1 MDIYQGLNNISE
13 HEYEEITLQS
23 PLEQYLDL
31 SLNRTVQSYE
41 ERHDENKYTITDVHG
56 NIKKCFMKHIPLV
69 DFLKYL
75 LGKFKHDNLDILPH
89 QIEELEKSDSR
100 YSKCIRDI
108 NNYSYVDSFYYY
120 LTSVLKTKYNFV
132 HGIECYDSFICQK
145 KKCKINVADDIEYLC
160 DSSYFNEQLNKMYSF
175 DDEGIESIFNENK
188 KEKLNISENCELLN
202 VEEIAIENIDVTP
215 CENDIIVEEYEKQDG
230 QSDDDEEED
239 DDEDI
244 VENDEEQDDDDD
256 IDEEEEDD
264 EDETSASDKEDES
277 DDDEVVHT
285 SDEEESDTNSET
297 DESHSEED
305 DDNSNCESDD
315 DDDDDDDDDEDGDDE
330 LWLNIHRM
338 PTQVVLLESC
348 ENTLDYLLEKD
359 LLKIEELESVM
370 FQVVTILH
378 TYQTL
383 FKFTHNDLHTN
394 NVMYTETEKE
404 YLFYKIN
411 GKYYKVPTFGK
422 IYKIIDFGRAIY
434 YCKDKLLCS
443 DSFSSNGT
451 AHTQYNFGPYYND
464 KKPVLEPNYSFD
476 LCRLAC
482 SVFDFICDDITS
494 INKYRKATPVYDL
507 IFSWLYDDNGRN
519 VLYRANGEDK
529 YPGFKLYKMISK
541 IVHNHIPVKQYE
553 HECMSKYIIEEGE
566 LLNHADIMNIDEL
579 KSSVHL

>member
-1 MDIYQGLNNISE
+1 MDLYKRLNEISE
-13 HEYEEITLQS
+13 NEYEEITLQS
-23 PLEQYLDL
+23 PLEKYLDL
-31 SLNRTVQSYE
+31 SLNRTIQSYE
-41 ERHDENKYTITDVHG
+41 QRHDENKYTITDIHG
-56 NIKKCFMKHIPLV
+56 NVKKCFMKHIPLV

-75 LGKFKHDNLDILPH
+75 LGKFKNDNLDILPH
-89 QIEELEKSDSR
+89 QVEELEKADSR
-100 YSKCIRDI
+100 YSKCISDI

-120 LTSVLKTKYNFV
+120 LTSVLKIKYNFV

-160 DSSYFNEQLNKMYSF
+160 DSSYFNGNLNKMYSF
-175 DDEGIESIFNENK
+175 DDEGIKSIFNENK
-188 KEKLNISENCELLN
+188 KEKLNISDPCELLN
-202 VEEIAIENIDVTP
+202 IEEVVVEKLDEP
-215 CENDIIVEEYEKQDG
+215 PYEKEIIIEAYEKPEG
-230 QSDDDEEED
+230 QSDDDENEDELEEHEEAIETLTSDDEKETD
-239 DDEDI
+239 DDEK
-244 VENDEEQDDDDD
+244 ETDDDDD
-256 IDEEEEDD
+256 DL
-264 EDETSASDKEDES
+264 
-277 DDDEVVHT
+277 VVHT
-285 SDEEESDTNSET
+285 SDEEMF
-297 DESHSEED
+297 
-305 DDNSNCESDD
+305 SDD
-315 DDDDDDDDDEDGDDE
+315 DDDDGSDGSQSDEKDDDEEEDGDDE

-338 PTQVVLLESC
+338 PTQVVSLESC

-370 FQVVTILH
+370 FQVVTILN
-378 TYQTL
+378 TYQSL

-394 NVMYTETEKE
+394 NIMYTETEIE
-404 YLFYKIN
+404 HLYYKIN

-482 SVFDFICDDITS
+482 SIFDFICDDITS

-541 IVHNHIPVKQYE
+541 IVHNHIPERQYE
-553 HECMSKYIIEEGE
+553 HACMSKYSVEEGE
-566 LLNHADIMNIDEL
+566 VLQRTDIMDIDGL